1 MAANLHERITDA
13 LSHVRNNRVGA
24 NVLESEMVR
33 DIATTTD
40 GKVRLTL
47 FLTRD
52 DDARVVREVRQTL
65 QLVPGVTDVRVDV
78 KDASQANKTSAR
90 GAGGPVPSR
99 ATGTLLSGAPAK
111 TGASRALPVMGQEP
125 QSQRA
130 AVPAPTPVAYPHL
143 GTIIAISSGKGGVG
157 KSTVASNLAIALA
170 KSGARVGLMDA
181 DIYGPNIPRMM
192 GVNAPPPVENEKII
206 PLQAHGVKIMSL
218 GFMIERDQ
226 PAIWRGPIIMKII
239 TQFLRDVQWGELDY
253 FLVDMP
259 PGTGDAQLSLVQAT
273 MVHGAIIVTTPQEVA
288 AGDALRGAKMFE
300 RVAVP
305 VLGIVENMS
314 YFICPNCSEKHR
326 IFGNG
331 GGQRLADELEV
342 PLLGE
347 VPFFPGVLSGG
358 DRGEPIVVSEPE
370 TPAAQALFE
379 LAGRLSGL
387 LSSRDAAG
395 VGAAPR

>member
-1 MAANLHERITDA
+1 MTPNLQERVTDA
-13 LSHVRNNRVGA
+13 LSRIRNNRVGT
-24 NVLESEMVR
+24 NVLEAEMIR

-40 GKVRLTL
+40 GKVRLSI
-47 FLTRD
+47 FLTPD
-52 DDARVVREVRQTL
+52 DDATVVREVRQTL
-65 QLVPGVTDVRVDV
+65 QQVPGVTDVRVDV
-78 KDASQANKTSAR
+78 KDASQPNKPSMRPGADSA
-90 GAGGPVPSR
+90 
-99 ATGTLLSGAPAK
+99 
-111 TGASRALPVMGQEP
+111 ASRAAAPSASAAPPAPKSATSRTLPVMGQET

-143 GTIIAISSGKGGVG
+143 GNVIAISSGKGGVG

-170 KSGARVGLMDA
+170 QQGARVGLMDA

-288 AGDALRGAKMFE
+288 SGDALRGAKMFQ

-314 YFICPNCSEKHR
+314 YFICPHCNEKHR
-326 IFGNG
+326 IFGSG
-331 GGQRLADELEV
+331 GGKRLADELDV

-347 VPFFPGVLSGG
+347 IPFFPGVLEGA
-358 DRGEPIVVSEPE
+358 DRGEPIVVSEPQ

-379 LAGRLSGL
+379 LAGRLKGL
-387 LSSRDAAG
+387 L
-395 VGAAPR
+395 

>member
-1 MAANLHERITDA
+1 MTPNLQERVTDA
-13 LSHVRNNRVGA
+13 LSRIRNNRVGT
-24 NVLESEMVR
+24 NVLEAEMIR

-40 GKVRLTL
+40 GKVRLSI
-47 FLTRD
+47 FLTPD
-52 DDARVVREVRQTL
+52 DDATVVREVRQTL
-65 QLVPGVTDVRVDV
+65 QQVPGVTDVRVDV
-78 KDASQANKTSAR
+78 KDASQPSKPSMRPGADSA
-90 GAGGPVPSR
+90 
-99 ATGTLLSGAPAK
+99 
-111 TGASRALPVMGQEP
+111 ASRAAAPSASAAPPAPKSATSRTLPVMGQET

-143 GTIIAISSGKGGVG
+143 GNVIAISSGKGGVG

-170 KSGARVGLMDA
+170 QQGARVGLMDA

-288 AGDALRGAKMFE
+288 SGDALRGAKMFQ

-314 YFICPNCSEKHR
+314 YFICPHCNEKHR
-326 IFGNG
+326 IFGSG
-331 GGQRLADELEV
+331 GGKRLADELDV

-347 VPFFPGVLSGG
+347 IPFFGGVLEGG

-379 LAGRLSGL
+379 LAGRLKGL
-387 LSSRDAAG
+387 L
-395 VGAAPR
+395 

>member
-1 MAANLHERITDA
+1 MTANLQERVTDA
-13 LSHVRNNRVGA
+13 LSRIRNNRVGA
-24 NVLESEMVR
+24 NVIDAEMVS
-33 DIATTTD
+33 DIATTTE
-40 GKVRLTL
+40 GRVRLTI
-47 FLTRD
+47 FLSPE
-52 DDARVVREVRQTL
+52 DDATVVREVRQTL
-65 QLVPGVTDVRVDV
+65 QQVPGVTDVRVDV
-78 KDASQANKTSAR
+78 KDASQADKPPTQAR
-90 GAGGPVPSR
+90 SR
-99 ATGTLLSGAPAK
+99 T
-111 TGASRALPVMGQEP
+111 LPVMGQET

-130 AVPAPTPVAYPHL
+130 AVPAPTPIAYPNL
-143 GTIIAISSGKGGVG
+143 GKIIAISSGKGGVG
-157 KSTVASNLAIALA
+157 KSTVATNLAVALA
-170 KSGARVGLMDA
+170 QRGSRVGLMDA

-206 PLQAHGVKIMSL
+206 PLQAYGVKIMSL

-288 AGDALRGAKMFE
+288 SGDALRGAKMFQ

-305 VLGIVENMS
+305 VLGVVENMS
-314 YFICPNCSEKHR
+314 YFICPHCEHKHR
-326 IFGNG
+326 IFGEG
-331 GGQRLADELEV
+331 GGKNLAEELDV

-347 VPFFPGVLSGG
+347 IPFFSGVLSGG

-370 TPAAQALFE
+370 TPAAKSLYD
-379 LAGRLSGL
+379 LAGRLTAL
-387 LSSRDAAG
+387 L
-395 VGAAPR
+395 PRREAVAHRS